1 MCVRKMPWGENR
13 IYEIMFI
20 IFLDR
25 ERAADYFGFEHN
37 FIKGGPMPR
46 PRKRRLVQFAPRV
59 EYYKPQGVPL
69 AGLREALLTVDGLE
83 AMRLADAEG
92 LDQEKASQRMGIS
105 RPTFSRLVAEARAVV
120 ARAMVNGWAIRI
132 EGGPVQMM
140 GPQVSGQ
147 GWGQGRRR
155 RRRGNI
161 E

>member
-1 MCVRKMPWGENR
+1 
-13 IYEIMFI
+13 
-20 IFLDR
+20 
-25 ERAADYFGFEHN
+25 
-37 FIKGGPMPR
+37 MPR

-69 AGLREALLTVDGLE
+69 AGLKEAVLTVDGLE

-92 LDQEKASQRMGIS
+92 LDQEAASQRMGIS

-132 EGGPVQMM
+132 EGGPIQMM

-147 GWGQGRRR
+147 GWGRGRRR
-155 RRRGNI
+155 RRRGTM